1 MTTSLV
7 TGANR
12 GIGREVAVQLAG
24 LGHHVL
30 LGARRPEAAA
40 SVAESIGAGGG
51 RSTILPLDIA
61 DPSSA
66 AAARTVCEELGGLD
80 VLVNNA
86 AIMYDT
92 WQSAVHPDFEAVREA
107 LDTNLFGTWRLTT
120 ALAPLISASPHG
132 RIVNVS
138 SGAGAL
144 TDMGGHLP
152 AYRISKVGLNA
163 LTRMWGVLPRPAA
176 HPLVTG
182 RGSGTS
188 LRLART
194 APCATPG
201 TGPRTGRPDRTMRPE
216 QGTTHPPAL
225 TLRPPWTTRGCVE
238 APGSN
243 RAGSP
248 RCVGAAR
255 MAHTAAFPRLSMCSG
270 APTVAPEADLRAAL
284 MLMPAMSNVM
294 PASIR

>member
-40 SVAESIGAGGG
+40 SVAEAIGAGGG
-51 RSTILPLDIA
+51 RSTIVPLDIA

-163 LTRMWGVLPRPAA
+163 LTRMWAA
-176 HPLVTG
+176 EL
-182 RGSGTS
+182 
-188 LRLART
+188 
-194 APCATPG
+194 PG
-201 TGPRTGRPDRTMRPE
+201 TLVNAVCPGWVATDMGGGGGRPVDE
-216 QGTTHPPAL
+216 
-225 TLRPPWTTRGCVE
+225 
-238 APGSN
+238 
-243 RAGSP
+243 
-248 RCVGAAR
+248 GAAGIVW
-255 MAHTAAFPRLSMCSG
+255 AATLDDDG
-270 APTVAPEADLRAAL
+270 PTGGFFRDRRPI
-284 MLMPAMSNVM
+284 PW
-294 PASIR
+294 